1 MSKPPYMQKK
11 LVIVCLINFLVAA
24 LMGLMLRYVF
34 VLPLHEFIK
43 PIPLQFRN
51 LMHAHSHGA
60 MLGWVYLM
68 LYVLIVH
75 HFIPE
80 KKPVY
85 NRLFWLTEIAVIG
98 MMLSFPFQGYAAISI
113 SFSTLHI
120 ICSYLFIRL
129 VWKNHKVHSKP
140 IRLLLKASL
149 VFMFVSTIGIWCLGP
164 AAALLGIE
172 SAFFQIAIQFFLH
185 FQFNGWFLFAVL
197 AVFLHQFPVE
207 HTKQFQMF
215 FKTLIAGT
223 ILTFALSV
231 SWFAFHP
238 LLLWINGLG
247 VLFQLVAGVYF
258 ILLLRPHWSKFWNKS
273 IPLAKWMYGLALFS
287 FMLKIALQSSSI
299 IPEVSRMAYQ
309 YHNFVIGFIHLMML
323 GVISGFLFAFLL
335 ESSLRSLKSKLLK
348 IGVYSFIIG
357 FIATEFLLLLQGLFY
372 YSGLGMIPNYYLL
385 LFIFSIFLP
394 LGISFILINIINH
407 GTKTFKTT

>member
-1 MSKPPYMQKK
+1 
-11 LVIVCLINFLVAA
+11 
-24 LMGLMLRYVF
+24 MGLMLRYVF
-34 VLPLHEFIK
+34 VIPLHEFVK
-43 PIPLQFRN
+43 PIPFQFRN

-75 HFIPE
+75 HFIPD

-98 MMLSFPFQGYAAISI
+98 MMISFPFQGYAAISI

-129 VWKNHKVHSKP
+129 IWKNHKIKSKP
-140 IRLLLKASL
+140 IQLLLKASL

-164 AAALLGIE
+164 AAAILGIE

-197 AVFLHQFPVE
+197 TVFLNQFPIE
-207 HTKQFQMF
+207 NTQRFQIF
-215 FKTLIAGT
+215 FKALIGGT
-223 ILTFALSV
+223 ILTFALPV

-238 LLLWINGLG
+238 IQPWINGLG
-247 VLFQLVAGVYF
+247 VLLQLLAGFYF
-258 ILLLRPHWSKFWNKS
+258 IILLRPQWTKFWSLTLKS
-273 IPLAKWMYGLALFS
+273 TKWMYALALIS
-287 FMLKIALQSSSI
+287 FVLKIALQSSSI
-299 IPEVSRMAYQ
+299 FPEVSSMAYQ

-335 ESSLRSLKSKLLK
+335 ESSLVTINSKYLNLG
-348 IGVYSFIIG
+348 IYSFIIG
-357 FIATEFLLLLQGLFY
+357 FVATEFLLLVQGLFY
-372 YSGLGMIPNYYLL
+372 YLALGMIPNYYML
-385 LFIFSIFLP
+385 LFIFSILLP
-394 LGISFILINIINH
+394 LGILFIFLNLLNH
-407 GTKTFKTT
+407 ERKTIKTT

>member
-1 MSKPPYMQKK
+1 MQKK

-24 LMGLMLRYVF
+24 IMGLMLRYVF
-34 VLPLHEFIK
+34 VIPLHEFVK
-43 PIPLQFRN
+43 PIPFQFRN

-75 HFIPE
+75 HFIPD

-98 MMLSFPFQGYAAISI
+98 MMISFPFQGYAAISI

-129 VWKNHKVHSKP
+129 IWKNHKIKSKP
-140 IRLLLKASL
+140 IQLLLKASL

-164 AAALLGIE
+164 AAAILGIE

-197 AVFLHQFPVE
+197 TVFLNQFPIE
-207 HTKQFQMF
+207 NTQRFQIF
-215 FKTLIAGT
+215 FKALIGGT
-223 ILTFALSV
+223 ILTFALPV

-238 LLLWINGLG
+238 IQPWINGLG
-247 VLFQLVAGVYF
+247 VLLQLLAGFYF
-258 ILLLRPHWSKFWNKS
+258 IILLRPQWTKFWSLTLKS
-273 IPLAKWMYGLALFS
+273 TKWMYALALIS
-287 FMLKIALQSSSI
+287 FVLKIALQSSSI
-299 IPEVSRMAYQ
+299 FPEVSSMAYQ

-335 ESSLRSLKSKLLK
+335 ESSLVTINSKYLNLG
-348 IGVYSFIIG
+348 IYSFIIG
-357 FIATEFLLLLQGLFY
+357 FVATEFLLLVQGLFY
-372 YSGLGMIPNYYLL
+372 YLALGMIPNYYML
-385 LFIFSIFLP
+385 LFIFSILLP
-394 LGISFILINIINH
+394 LGILFIFLNLLNH
-407 GTKTFKTT
+407 ERKTIKTT

>member
-1 MSKPPYMQKK
+1 MQKK

-34 VLPLHEFIK
+34 VLPLHEFVK
-43 PIPLQFRN
+43 PLPFQFRN

-85 NRLFWLTEIAVIG
+85 NRLFWMTEIAVIG
-98 MMLSFPFQGYAAISI
+98 MMISFPFQGYAAISI

-120 ICSYLFIRL
+120 VCSYLFIRL
-129 VWKNHKVHSKP
+129 VWKNQKVASKP

-149 VFMFVSTIGIWCLGP
+149 IFMFVSTIGIWCLGP
-164 AAALLGIE
+164 AAAMLGID

-197 AVFLHQFPVE
+197 AVFLRRFPIE
-207 HTKQFQMF
+207 NTQRFQLF
-215 FKTLIAGT
+215 FKTLISGT
-223 ILTFALSV
+223 ILTFALPV

-238 LLLWINGLG
+238 ILLWINGFG
-247 VLFQLVAGVYF
+247 VLLQLVAGYYF
-258 ILLLRPHWSKFWNKS
+258 ILLLRPHWAKFWS
-273 IPLAKWMYGLALFS
+273 ITFPLAKWMYGLALIS
-287 FMLKIALQSSSI
+287 FVLKIALQTSSI
-299 IPEVSRMAYQ
+299 FPEVSKMAYQ

-335 ESSLRSLKSKLLK
+335 ESSLVSLKSKLLK

-357 FIATEFLLLLQGLFY
+357 FIATEFILLLQGLFY
-372 YSGLGMIPNYYLL
+372 YFALGMIPNYYIVLFLFSILLPLGL
-385 LFIFSIFLP
+385 LFIF
-394 LGISFILINIINH
+394 INILNH
-407 GTKTFKTT
+407 GTKTIKTT

>member
-1 MSKPPYMQKK
+1 MQKK

-34 VLPLHEFIK
+34 VLPLHEFVK
-43 PIPLQFRN
+43 PLPFQFRN

-68 LYVLIVH
+68 LYVLIIQ

-98 MMLSFPFQGYAAISI
+98 MMVSFPFQGYAAISI

-129 VWKNHKVHSKP
+129 VWKHQKVASKP
-140 IRLLLKASL
+140 IQLLLKASL
-149 VFMFVSTIGIWCLGP
+149 IFMFVSTIGIWCLGP
-164 AAALLGIE
+164 AAALLGID

-185 FQFNGWFLFAVL
+185 FQFNGWFMFAVL
-197 AVFLHQFPVE
+197 AVFLHRFPIE
-207 HTKQFQMF
+207 NTAQFQMF
-215 FKTLIAGT
+215 FKTLIGGT
-223 ILTFALSV
+223 ILTFALPV

-238 LLLWINGLG
+238 QLLWINGFG
-247 VLFQLVAGVYF
+247 VLLQLWAGYYF
-258 ILLLRPHWSKFWNKS
+258 IVLLRPHWAEFWSKTLT
-273 IPLAKWMYGLALFS
+273 LAKWMYGLALFS
-287 FMLKIALQSSSI
+287 FGLKIALQTSSI
-299 IPEVSRMAYQ
+299 LPEVSAMAYQ

-323 GVISGFLFAFLL
+323 GVISGFLFAFIL
-335 ESSLRSLKSKLLK
+335 ESSLVFLKSKFLQL
-348 IGVYSFIIG
+348 GVFSFIVG
-357 FIATEFLLLLQGLFY
+357 FIATEFILLLQGLFY
-372 YSGLGMIPNYYLL
+372 YLALGMIPNYYIVLFLFSILLPLGL
-385 LFIFSIFLP
+385 LFIF
-394 LGISFILINIINH
+394 INILNH
-407 GTKTFKTT
+407 GTKTVKTT

>member
-1 MSKPPYMQKK
+1 MQKK

-24 LMGLMLRYVF
+24 IMGLMLRYVF
-34 VLPLHEFIK
+34 VLPLHDIVKPLPFEF
-43 PIPLQFRN
+43 RS

-75 HFIPE
+75 HFIPD

-98 MMLSFPFQGYAAISI
+98 MMVSFPFQGYAAISI

-129 VWKNHKVHSKP
+129 IWKNHKIQSKP
-140 IRLLLKASL
+140 IQLLLKGSL
-149 VFMFVSTIGIWCLGP
+149 IFMFISTMGIWCLGP
-164 AAALLGIE
+164 AAAKLGIE

-185 FQFNGWFLFAVL
+185 FQFNGWFMFAVL
-197 AVFLHQFPVE
+197 ALFLHQFHLKNSKV
-207 HTKQFQMF
+207 FQRF
-215 FKTLIAGT
+215 FKTLVAAT
-223 ILTFALSV
+223 VLTFALPV
-231 SWFAFHP
+231 SWYAFHP

-247 VLFQLVAGVYF
+247 VLLQLVTGYYF
-258 ILLLRPHWSKFWNKS
+258 ILLLRPYWSEFWTKT
-273 IPLAKWMYGLALFS
+273 PKLAKWMYVLALIS
-287 FMLKIALQSSSI
+287 FIIKIALQTSSI
-299 IPEVSRMAYQ
+299 VPTISKMAYQ

-335 ESSLRSLKSKLLK
+335 NSSIVSIKRKTLTF
-348 IGVYSFIIG
+348 GVYCFIIG
-357 FIATEFLLLLQGLFY
+357 FITTEVLLLIQGLFY
-372 YSGLGMIPNYYLL
+372 YFALGMIPNYYLL
-385 LFIFSIFLP
+385 LFVSSIFLP
-394 LGISFILINIINH
+394 LGILIFTLNILKNE
-407 GTKTFKTT
+407 TKTIKTT